1 MNIINSIKKARW
13 ESIPCVCGKEVM
25 DSFPIKECLSCKF
38 NQAWLSV
45 PQKDFTVND
54 NIIDK
59 NGKVTK
65 KQTKTVKE
73 ITLHRGDRYQDVI
86 GFSWSWT

>member
-1 MNIINSIKKARW
+1 MKINGLIKKARW
-13 ESIPCVCGKEVM
+13 EHIPCQCGTEIIN
-25 DSFPIKECLSCKF
+25 SFPIKECLHCKF
-38 NQAWLSV
+38 NEAWLSV

-73 ITLHRGDRYQDVI
+73 ISLHRGDRYQDVI
-86 GFSWSWT
+86 AWSWT